1 MVQIMKIKLSE
12 VLNLNQTLKLIID
25 DTQIKLEPLFKF
37 KLLGIMKSLENPI
50 ENFEIIRQDK
60 IKEYGKKSEQTG
72 NIAISPDDTES
83 IEKFQKDITQ
93 ITESFVSIKIDK
105 LKAKDVFNKGIKADY
120 LIGLYPIIEE

>member
-1 MVQIMKIKLSE
+1 MKIKLSE

>member
-93 ITESFVSIKIDK
+93 ITESFVNINIDK